1 MSPGRLAL
9 LAAIQL
15 VLSTGPLFAQTG
27 EDAVSGPDV
36 STLDHADCPYFGAQ
50 RERYVTDAL
59 RRAGVAREQHTLS
72 RLTEGVTAMLGY
84 VPGGS
89 RTYNFDQQH
98 AAGSIDSYI
107 FADLQKNGIQPA
119 PRTTDWEFIRRVTL
133 DLTGRIPQPDRVL
146 AFVADNSTDKRAR
159 LIEELL
165 ASPAWVDKWTMYF
178 GDMYR
183 NTVSRSSSGLIRFAQ
198 GRNAFYQW
206 IKDSLSN
213 GKPYNQMAAELISS
227 ASTNSYTDGPPNF
240 LIGSVVFNGA
250 PVQDVMDQ
258 MTADTFDIFLGI
270 SHVNCLLCHN
280 GRGHL
285 DGLSLWGQ
293 GVTRYQAWQ
302 LSSFLSHTSAS
313 RTPVSS
319 SNANIYYWSLL
330 DNQKGY
336 TADYPLNTTTGNRP
350 SRQAPSGCRSGQPC
364 FYVAPQYIFNG
375 NAPKA
380 GETYRAA
387 LASSVTGDFQF
398 ARATVNYLWAY
409 FFGRGIVDPPDTFD
423 PLRLDPD
430 NPPPAPWTLQ
440 PSNARLLN
448 ALAQHFI
455 ASGYNVKAVIREIAN
470 SDTYQLSS
478 RYNGQWN
485 AAWEPY
491 FARKFVRRLWG
502 EEIVDAMTVASGTYP
517 SYAVTGFTDQGLGKV
532 SFAMQFPDVVNTEGT
547 TNVFLDTFL
556 RGNRDDQPRK
566 SEGSILQALNLMN
579 NTAVVEQRLALA
591 GNNANQLL
599 LRARSL
605 DAGGIVNLLY
615 LDILSRYPS
624 SDEMAKASASIPS
637 ASGAARDQ
645 AIQDLAWAL
654 YNKVDFIFNY

>member
-1 MSPGRLAL
+1 
-9 LAAIQL
+9 
-15 VLSTGPLFAQTG
+15 
-27 EDAVSGPDV
+27 
-36 STLDHADCPYFGAQ
+36 
-50 RERYVTDAL
+50 TDAL
-59 RRAGVAREQHTLS
+59 RRGGAAPGPHTLT

-133 DLTGRIPQPDRVL
+133 DLTGRIPQPERVL
-146 AFVADNSTDKRAR
+146 AFVADSSPDKRAK
-159 LIEELL
+159 LIDELL

-178 GDMYR
+178 GDQYR
-183 NTVSRSSSGLIRFAQ
+183 NTVTRSSSGLVRFAQ

-227 ASTNSYTDGPPNF
+227 ASTNSYTDGPANF

-258 MTADTFDIFLGI
+258 MTADTFDIFLGM

-302 LSSFLSHTSAS
+302 LSSFLSHTNAV

-319 SNANIYYWSLL
+319 SNNNVYYWSLL
-330 DNQKGY
+330 DNQRGY
-336 TADYPLNTTTGNRP
+336 TVDYPLNTTTGNRP
-350 SRQAPSGCRSGQPC
+350 ARQAPGGCRSGQPC

-387 LASSVTGDFQF
+387 LASNITGDFQF
-398 ARATVNYLWAY
+398 ARATVNYLWAS

-455 ASGYNVKAVIREIAN
+455 ASGYNVKAVMREIAN

-478 RYNGQWN
+478 RYNGQWS

-502 EEIVDAMTVASGTYP
+502 EEIVDAMTLSSGTYP

-579 NTAVVEQRLALA
+579 NNAVVEQRLALT

-599 LRARSL
+599 LRVRSL

-615 LDILSRYPS
+615 LNILSRYPS
-624 SDEMAKASASIPS
+624 SDEMATASASIPS